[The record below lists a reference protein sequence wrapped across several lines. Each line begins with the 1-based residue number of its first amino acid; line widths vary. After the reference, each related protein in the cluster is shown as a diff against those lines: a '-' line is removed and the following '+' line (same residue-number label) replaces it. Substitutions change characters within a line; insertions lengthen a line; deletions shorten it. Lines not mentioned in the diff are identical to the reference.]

1 MRKIIPVA
9 LASVAILGAASAH
22 AQSTD
27 VATGAYVGIAGGVAN
42 ADFGAP
48 SGVYRTTLVGPIA
61 QSADERDAAWR
72 AIAGYRFGRTFGV
85 ELSVGRLGEF
95 EFVSRGTNSGRV
107 TARVDMDAVTAL
119 AYAAWPLTPAWEV
132 YTGAGVAVTRTR
144 ARAAATG
151 GALFQVGERADRRL
165 TEVLPDVQLGTRFR
179 VRERWTTSLA
189 VEAIPGVG
197 ATRGRNAM
205 GDADVYSCHVALSY
219 RF

>member
-9 LASVAILGAASAH
+9 LASVAILGAANAH
-22 AQSTD
+22 AQAGDAAS
-27 VATGAYVGIAGGVAN
+27 GAYLGLAGGYTQ

-48 SGVYRTTLVGPIA
+48 SAVYRTTLVGPIT

-72 AIAGYRFGRTFGV
+72 LIAGYRFGRTFGV
-85 ELSVGRLGEF
+85 ELGVGRLGEF

-107 TARVDMDAVTAL
+107 TSRVEVDAVTAL

-132 YTGAGVAVTRTR
+132 YAGAGVAVTRVR

-151 GALFQVGERADRRL
+151 GALFQVGERPDRQL
-165 TEVLPDVQLGTRFR
+165 TEVLPDLQIGTRFR
-179 VRERWTTSLA
+179 LTDRWSASLT
-189 VEAIPGVG
+189 VEAIPGAG
-197 ATRGRNAM
+197 AGRGRDAT
-205 GDADVYSCHVALSY
+205 GDADLYSGQFAVSY